1 MIRTKAVIKY
11 LGYILLFNSL
21 FLFISAAISFFNHE
35 QSLNALLISALT
47 CSILGSLLHFSTKQY
62 GELNFHEGLAISVV
76 GWFITCIAGMLPYL
90 IWGGEFNSVPN
101 ALFESV
107 SGYTTTGATIL
118 NDVEALPKGLLFW
131 RSSTSFI
138 GGVGIVLFVL
148 LILPEKR
155 GAMSSFYRAEVS
167 SLSKMSFTIRSRHIL
182 RIIATVYFSLII
194 SQIIL
199 LKAAGMNL
207 FDATCHSLT
216 TVSTSGFSTK
226 NASIAAYDSAW
237 IEMIITFFM
246 LISSMHFGL
255 IYGTMARKK
264 YNLFSSRPT
273 RMYVVVILIGIILI
287 ALQLTNDQYYGFWE
301 SFRIAAFQVV
311 SLTSTTGYATV
322 DTAAWPI
329 FSILILI
336 YFSVQCGM
344 VGSTAGGIKFDRIYL
359 FFGSVKKQ
367 LKLILHPEG
376 MYVVRMDKQ
385 VIDQKLEMQIMAFMI
400 LYILT
405 FSLTALLL
413 TAMDIDGTTA
423 FSVSIA
429 TLGNVGPGF
438 GGVSSMGNYNHLPDA
453 AKYILSANMLLGR
466 LEIMNV
472 FALFMM
478 ISLKRKR

>member
-1 MIRTKAVIKY
+1 M
-11 LGYILLFNSL
+11 
-21 FLFISAAISFFNHE
+21 
-35 QSLNALLISALT
+35 
-47 CSILGSLLHFSTKQY
+47 
-62 GELNFHEGLAISVV
+62 NFHEGLAISVV

-194 SQIIL
+194 PNNF
-199 LKAAGMNL
+199 AEGAGMNL

-226 NASIAAYDSAW
+226 NASIAAYDSVW

-287 ALQLTNDQYYGFWE
+287 DWQLT
-301 SFRIAAFQVV
+301 
-311 SLTSTTGYATV
+311 
-322 DTAAWPI
+322 
-329 FSILILI
+329 
-336 YFSVQCGM
+336 
-344 VGSTAGGIKFDRIYL
+344 
-359 FFGSVKKQ
+359 
-367 LKLILHPEG
+367 
-376 MYVVRMDKQ
+376 
-385 VIDQKLEMQIMAFMI
+385 IDQIMA
-400 LYILT
+400 
-405 FSLTALLL
+405 S
-413 TAMDIDGTTA
+413 
-423 FSVSIA
+423 
-429 TLGNVGPGF
+429 GNHSDRRIS
-438 GGVSSMGNYNHLPDA
+438 GVS
-453 AKYILSANMLLGR
+453 
-466 LEIMNV
+466 
-472 FALFMM
+472 
-478 ISLKRKR
+478 